1 MVTKTL
7 VLTNEE
13 GLHARAAAL
22 FVRTANRFQSEI
34 TLSLEGEEVNGKS
47 IIGIMSLGAFEG
59 EEITIKTEG
68 SDEEE
73 AMESLENLIS
83 IKITSFG
90 TIFLNPIF
98 L

>member
-83 IKITSFG
+83 RKFIIS
-90 TIFLNPIF
+90 
-98 L
+98 

>member
-68 SDEEE
+68 SDEDE
-73 AMESLENLIS
+73 AMESLENLIDNKFIIS
-83 IKITSFG
+83 
-90 TIFLNPIF
+90 
-98 L
+98 

>member
-47 IIGIMSLGAFEG
+47 IIGIMSLGAFED

-83 IKITSFG
+83 SKFIIS
-90 TIFLNPIF
+90 
-98 L
+98 